1 MEQAIILAAGE
12 GQRLRP
18 LTRFKPKVM
27 LSIGNKPIL
36 QHILEAV
43 AANGIRRIVLIVG
56 YRKEQVQD
64 YFGSGESLGIE
75 ITYVEQKQQLGTAHA
90 LKQAQTVADDSFL
103 VISGDNI
110 VRPNTIARMMNAEPP
125 CVLVKPRDDV
135 SKYGVVVTHRNLVT
149 SIVEKPQGEGSN
161 LVNTG
166 IYSFSRE
173 IFSFIEGEVDLP
185 PVINRMADD
194 GVPVRVCET
203 NDVWLDVV
211 YPWDMLKL
219 NALVLEQNQSRSGGQ
234 IEHGTV
240 IKGPVDIGEGTIV
253 RSGSYLVGPLSI
265 GKDCEIGPHAC
276 IFPSTSIGD
285 NVTVSSFC
293 SVRNCIVGNNIQLG
307 PSSHIE
313 DSIIGR
319 GSQLGGHFMAHGGQ
333 AIAYI
338 DEEPHH
344 VNFGTVVGEHS
355 IIGANVVVKPGT
367 FLGNRCRIQSLK
379 LLQENIPDDCLV
391 A

>member
-1 MEQAIILAAGE
+1 MEQAIVLAAGE
-12 GQRLRP
+12 GQRLKP

-36 QHILEAV
+36 QYILEAV
-43 AANGIRRIVLIVG
+43 AANGIRRVVLVVG

-64 YFGSGESLGIE
+64 YFGSGDSLGIK

-90 LKQAQTVADDSFL
+90 LKQAQQLADDSFL

-110 VRPNTIARMMNAEPP
+110 VRPNTVARILKAKPP
-125 CVLVKPRDDV
+125 CILVKPSDDV
-135 SKYGVVVTHRNLVT
+135 SKYGVVITHRNLVT
-149 SIVEKPQGEGSN
+149 SIVEKPQGEGGN

-166 IYSFSRE
+166 IYSFSKD
-173 IFSFIEGEVDLP
+173 IFSFIQEEVDLP
-185 PVINRMADD
+185 SAINRMADN
-194 GVPVRVCET
+194 GVPVTVSET
-203 NDVWLDVV
+203 SDVWLDVV

-219 NALVLEQNQSRSGGQ
+219 NTLVLASNQSRSGGQ

-253 RSGSYLVGPLSI
+253 RSGSYLVGPISI

-285 NVTVSSFC
+285 NVTVASFC
-293 SVRNCIVGNNIQLG
+293 SIRNSILGNNIQIG
-307 PSSHIE
+307 PSSHVE
-313 DSIIGR
+313 DSIIGL
-319 GSQLGGHFMAHGGQ
+319 GSQLDGHFIAHKGQ
-333 AIAYI
+333 AIAHI
-338 DEEPHH
+338 DEESHR
-344 VNFGTVVGEHS
+344 VNFGAVVGEHS
-355 IIGANVVVKPGT
+355 VIGANVVIKPGT
-367 FLGNRCRIQSLK
+367 FIGNRCRVQSLK
-379 LLQENIPDDCLV
+379 VLQENVPDDCLV